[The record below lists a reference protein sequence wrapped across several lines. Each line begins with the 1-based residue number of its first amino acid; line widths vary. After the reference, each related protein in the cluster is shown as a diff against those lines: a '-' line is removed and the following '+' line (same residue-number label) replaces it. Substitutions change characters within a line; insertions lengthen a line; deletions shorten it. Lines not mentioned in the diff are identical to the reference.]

1 MVWECDYHVCQST
14 DSDCVFVVL
23 FFAVCL
29 VFSHEKCPLHI
40 AAHCIVCGHT
50 KGFMCLCSRN
60 VVGYVKIL
68 VFMISRTHPDGFLL
82 VLGFL
87 PHIETGSEEIH
98 S

>member
-1 MVWECDYHVCQST
+1 MIVSFQFLRMVWECDYHVCRST

-23 FFAVCL
+23 YFAVCL

-68 VFMISRTHPDGFLL
+68 VFK
-82 VLGFL
+82 
-87 PHIETGSEEIH
+87 
-98 S
+98 